1 MANVLKSIF
10 RDPPILQTNRLI
22 LRRMQRSDS
31 SDMFEYAKDPTVTR
45 FLTWDPHPDEAFTR
59 RYLTY
64 VAGRYKAGE
73 FFDWALILRAENKMI
88 GSCGFT
94 RIDCKNHL
102 GEVGYVLNQNYWGRG
117 IATEALQRVIQFAFE
132 VLELNR
138 VESRFM
144 EGNIPS
150 KRVMEKAGMTF
161 EGFADEPLLIK
172 GKTVTVGVCSIT
184 KDAYWDAESPSVL
197 HLNNL

>member
-1 MANVLKSIF
+1 MANMLKSIF
-10 RDPPILQTNRLI
+10 RDPPVLQTTRLI

-45 FLTWDPHPDEAFTR
+45 FLTWDPHPDEVYTR

-64 VAGRYKAGE
+64 VSSRYKAGE

-94 RIDCKNHL
+94 RIDYKKHM
-102 GEVGYVLNQNYWGRG
+102 GEAGYVINKNYWGRG
-117 IATEALQRVIQFAFE
+117 LATEALQRVVQFAFE
-132 VLELNR
+132 VLGLNR
-138 VESRFM
+138 LESRFM

-161 EGFADEPLLIK
+161 EGFADEPLMIK
-172 GKTVTVGVCSIT
+172 GRNVAVGVCSIT
-184 KDAYWDAESPSVL
+184 REAYLKAEAQPVL